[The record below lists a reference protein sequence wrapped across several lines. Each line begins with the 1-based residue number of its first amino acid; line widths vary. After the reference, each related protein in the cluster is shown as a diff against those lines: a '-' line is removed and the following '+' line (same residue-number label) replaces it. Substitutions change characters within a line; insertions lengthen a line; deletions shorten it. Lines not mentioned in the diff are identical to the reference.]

1 MNTKTYAFTP
11 ASDLAKIIEAA
22 IITKADG
29 IAILQARKERKLAKA
44 KPFGGKSATLLAKL
58 LGLTP
63 EPRPH
68 AQAEEIVAAV
78 EEVGAYVPLHDEVEA
93 DAGVQ
98 ERYAAKCKVFTKKQI
113 AHKLRVVHLPW
124 KKELLLAQQAE
135 NAQARYATD
144 LSIVAV
150 NDTDAAFALINAI
163 RLLKPEMT
171 EAQLGD
177 AVRALMDA

>member
-11 ASDLAKIIEAA
+11 AADLAKIIEAA

-78 EEVGAYVPLHDEVEA
+78 EA
-93 DAGVQ
+93 DAGEQ
-98 ERYAAKCKVFTKKQI
+98 EIYAAKCKTFSKKEI

-124 KKELLLAQQAE
+124 KKELLLAQEAE
-135 NAQARYATD
+135 NAQARYDTD

-150 NDTDAAFALINAI
+150 NDSDAAFALINAI